1 MELEEA
7 RRRIE
12 ALRREID
19 YHNYRYYV
27 LARPVISD
35 AEYDALMDELRALEA
50 QFPQLIT
57 PDSPTQRV
65 GSRPAEG
72 FRKVRHPVPVLSLDK
87 VTNREELFAWH
98 RRILKLLPEEH
109 PPLAY
114 VVEPKFDGL
123 TVVLHYEGGRFVLGA
138 TRGNGEEGEDVTAN
152 LRTVRT
158 VPLHIPLAPD
168 GPQPPPRLVVRGEIL
183 MRTND
188 FEALN
193 RRLVEAGE
201 PPFANPRNA
210 AAGSLR
216 QLDPRVTAGRPLF
229 LYAYQIL
236 LAEGGEVPATQWET
250 LHYLKALGF
259 PIAEEVIRRYT
270 SLDAVADYCEA
281 MADVRRTLS
290 YEIDGMVIKIDDLAT
305 QAALGVVGG
314 RPRGAIA
321 YKFPPQEAT
330 TDLLD
335 VEYSVGRTGVI
346 TPTAILAPVRIGGV
360 TVRRATLHNFD
371 FIRERDIRIGDRVIV
386 RRAGDVIPYIVG
398 PIVDLRDGDERPI
411 EPPERCPA
419 CGEPVVHPEGE
430 VAYFCVNA
438 ACPAQRVQRL
448 IYFAQVMEIDGL
460 GERTAEQLV
469 ERGLVED
476 PADLYFLKEEALL
489 ELEGFAEKK
498 AQKLLEAIAAS
509 RERPLAQ
516 VIAAL
521 GIRGVGATVAQLL
534 AERFHSLDA
543 LAAADEESLAAIE
556 GLGPITARSIRA
568 WFAGEHNRRM
578 VEKLRKAGVRLAE
591 QPPAA
596 GQVERPLEGLTF
608 VITGTLSRPRDE
620 VKARLTALGAKVTNS
635 VSRRTDYLIVG
646 TEPGGTKMRKATQ
659 LGIPTLDE
667 AALEALIAR
676 RAASPP
682 KAGDDSGR

>member
-7 RRRIE
+7 KRRIE

-158 VPLHIPLAPD
+158 VPLHIPLDPQ
-168 GPQPPPRLVVRGEIL
+168 GPKPPARLVVRGEIL
-183 MRTND
+183 MRIED

-193 RRLVEAGE
+193 RRLVEEGE

-259 PIAEEVIRRYT
+259 PIADAVIRRYET
-270 SLDAVADYCEA
+270 LDAVAARCEA
-281 MADVRRTLS
+281 MAEIRHTLP

-305 QAALGVVGG
+305 QAALGMVGG

-335 VEYSVGRTGVI
+335 VEFSVGRTGVI

-360 TVRRATLHNFD
+360 TVQRATLHNFD

-398 PIVDLRDGDERPI
+398 PIPDLRDGDERPI

-419 CGEPVVHPEGE
+419 CGEPVIHPEGE

-448 IYFAQVMEIDGL
+448 IYFARTMEIDGL

-476 PADLYFLKEEALL
+476 PADLYFLEEEALL

-596 GQVERPLEGLTF
+596 EQVERPLEGLTF

-620 VKARLTALGAKVTNS
+620 VKARLMALGAKVTNS

-646 TEPGGTKMRKATQ
+646 AEPGGTKMRKAEQ
-659 LGIPTLDE
+659 FGVPTLDE
-667 AALEALIAR
+667 AALEALIAQR
-676 RAASPP
+676 TVQ
-682 KAGDDSGR
+682 GTDG

>member
-7 RRRIE
+7 KRRIE

-158 VPLHIPLAPD
+158 VPLHIPLDPQ
-168 GPQPPPRLVVRGEIL
+168 GPKPPARLVVRGEIL
-183 MRTND
+183 MRIED

-193 RRLVEAGE
+193 RRLVEEGE

-216 QLDPRVTAGRPLF
+216 QLDPQVTAGRPLF

-259 PIAEEVIRRYT
+259 PIADAVIRRYET
-270 SLDAVADYCEA
+270 LDAVAARCEA
-281 MADVRRTLS
+281 MAEIRHTLP

-305 QAALGVVGG
+305 QAALGMVGG

-335 VEYSVGRTGVI
+335 VEFSVGRTGVI

-360 TVRRATLHNFD
+360 TVQRATLHNFD

-398 PIVDLRDGDERPI
+398 PIPDLRDGDERPI

-419 CGEPVVHPEGE
+419 CGEPVIHPEGE
-430 VAYFCVNA
+430 VAYFCVNT

-448 IYFAQVMEIDGL
+448 IYFARTMEIDGL

-596 GQVERPLEGLTF
+596 EQVERPLEGLTF

-620 VKARLTALGAKVTNS
+620 VKARLMALGAKVTNS

-646 TEPGGTKMRKATQ
+646 AEPGGTKMRKAEQ
-659 LGIPTLDE
+659 FGVPTLDE
-667 AALEALIAR
+667 AALEALIAQR
-676 RAASPP
+676 TVQ
-682 KAGDDSGR
+682 GTDG

>member
-7 RRRIE
+7 KRRIE

-158 VPLHIPLAPD
+158 VPLHIPLDPQ
-168 GPQPPPRLVVRGEIL
+168 GPKPPARLVVRGEIL
-183 MRTND
+183 MRIED

-193 RRLVEAGE
+193 RRLVEEGE

-216 QLDPRVTAGRPLF
+216 QLDPQVTAGRPLF

-259 PIAEEVIRRYT
+259 PIADAVIRRYET
-270 SLDAVADYCEA
+270 LDAVAARCEA
-281 MADVRRTLS
+281 MAEIRHTLP

-305 QAALGVVGG
+305 QAALGMVGG

-335 VEYSVGRTGVI
+335 VEFSVGRTGVI

-360 TVRRATLHNFD
+360 TVQRATLHNFD

-398 PIVDLRDGDERPI
+398 PIPDLRDGDERPI

-419 CGEPVVHPEGE
+419 CGEPVIHPEGE
-430 VAYFCVNA
+430 VAYFCVNT

-448 IYFAQVMEIDGL
+448 IYFARTMEIDGL

-476 PADLYFLKEEALL
+476 PADLYFLEEEALL

-596 GQVERPLEGLTF
+596 EQVERPLEGLTF

-620 VKARLTALGAKVTNS
+620 VKARLMALGAKVTNS

-646 TEPGGTKMRKATQ
+646 AEPGGTKMRKAEQ
-659 LGIPTLDE
+659 FGVPTLDE
-667 AALEALIAR
+667 AALEALIAQR
-676 RAASPP
+676 TVQ
-682 KAGDDSGR
+682 GTDG

>member
-1 MELEEA
+1 MDLEEA

-109 PPLAY
+109 PPLAW

-123 TVVLHYEGGRFVLGA
+123 TVVLHYEEGRFVLGA

-158 VPLHIPLAPD
+158 VPLHVPLDPQ
-168 GPQPPPRLVVRGEIL
+168 GPKPPARLVVRGEIL
-183 MRTND
+183 MRIED

-193 RRLVEAGE
+193 RRLVEEGE

-216 QLDPRVTAGRPLF
+216 QLDPKVTAERPLF

-259 PIAEEVIRRYT
+259 PIADAVIRRYEE
-270 SLDAVADYCEA
+270 LEAVADRCEA
-281 MADVRRTLS
+281 MAEIRHTLP

-335 VEYSVGRTGVI
+335 VEFSVGRTGVI

-398 PIVDLRDGDERPI
+398 PIPDLRDGDERPI
-411 EPPERCPA
+411 EPPERCPV
-419 CGEPVVHPEGE
+419 CGEPVIHPEGE

-448 IYFAQVMEIDGL
+448 IYFAQTMEIDGL

-476 PADLYFLKEEALL
+476 PADLYFLRKEALL

-498 AQKLLEAIAAS
+498 AQKLMEAIAAS
-509 RERPLAQ
+509 KDRPLAQ

-521 GIRGVGATVAQLL
+521 GIRGVGTTVAQLL
-534 AERFHSLDA
+534 AEHFHSLDA

-568 WFAGEHNRRM
+568 WFESEHNRRM
-578 VEKLRKAGVRLAE
+578 VEKLRRAGVRLAE
-591 QPPAA
+591 QPPSAEER
-596 GQVERPLEGLTF
+596 GERPLEGLTF

-620 VKARLTALGAKVTNS
+620 VKARLMALGAKVTNS

-646 TEPGGTKMRKATQ
+646 AEPGGTKMRKAEQ
-659 LGIPTLDE
+659 LGIPTLSE
-667 AALEALIAR
+667 EELEALIAR
-676 RAASPP
+676 RM
-682 KAGDDSGR
+682 GREPDA

>member
-158 VPLHIPLAPD
+158 VPLHIPLDPQ
-168 GPQPPPRLVVRGEIL
+168 GPKPPARLVVRGEIL
-183 MRTND
+183 MRIED

-193 RRLVEAGE
+193 RRLVEEGE

-216 QLDPRVTAGRPLF
+216 QLDPQVTAGRPLF

-250 LHYLKALGF
+250 LHYLKSLGF

-498 AQKLLEAIAAS
+498 ALKLLEAIAAS

>member
-7 RRRIE
+7 KRRIE

-50 QFPQLIT
+50 QFPQFIT

-98 RRILKLLPEEH
+98 RRIRKLLPEEH

-123 TVVLHYEGGRFVLGA
+123 TVVLHYEEGRFVLGA

-158 VPLHIPLAPD
+158 VPLHVPLALQ
-168 GPQPPPRLVVRGEIL
+168 GPKPPARLVVRGEIL
-183 MRTND
+183 MRIED

-193 RRLVEAGE
+193 RRLVGDGE

-216 QLDPRVTAGRPLF
+216 QLDPQVTAERPLF

-236 LAEGGEVPATQWET
+236 LAKGGEVPATQWET

-259 PIAEEVIRRYT
+259 PIADAVIRRYET
-270 SLDAVADYCEA
+270 LDAVAERCEA
-281 MADVRRTLS
+281 MAEIRHTLP

-305 QAALGVVGG
+305 QASLGMVGG

-335 VEYSVGRTGVI
+335 VEFSVGRTGVI

-398 PIVDLRDGDERPI
+398 PIPDLRDGDERPI
-411 EPPERCPA
+411 EPPDRCPA
-419 CGEPVVHPEGE
+419 CEEPILHPEGE

-448 IYFAQVMEIDGL
+448 IYFARTMEIDGL

-498 AQKLLEAIAAS
+498 AQKLLEAISAS

-521 GIRGVGATVAQLL
+521 GIRGVGVTVAQLL
-534 AERFHSLDA
+534 AEHFHSLDA

-568 WFAGEHNRRM
+568 WFASEHNRRM

-591 QPPAA
+591 QPPTAEPVA
-596 GQVERPLEGLTF
+596 RPLEGLTF

-620 VKARLTALGAKVTNS
+620 VKARLMALGAKVTNS

-646 TEPGGTKMRKATQ
+646 AEPGGTKMRKAEQ
-659 LGIPTLDE
+659 LGVPTLSE
-667 AALEALIAR
+667 EELEALIAQ
-676 RAASPP
+676 RAAQ
-682 KAGDDSGR
+682 GTGG

>member
-7 RRRIE
+7 KRRIE

-158 VPLHIPLAPD
+158 APLHIPLDPQ
-168 GPQPPPRLVVRGEIL
+168 GPKPPARLVVRGEIL
-183 MRTND
+183 MRIED

-193 RRLVEAGE
+193 RRLVEEGE

-216 QLDPRVTAGRPLF
+216 QLDPQVTAGRPLF

-259 PIAEEVIRRYT
+259 PIADAVIRRYET
-270 SLDAVADYCEA
+270 LDAVAARCEA
-281 MADVRRTLS
+281 MAEIRHTLP

-305 QAALGVVGG
+305 QAALGMVGG

-335 VEYSVGRTGVI
+335 VEFSVGRTGVI

-360 TVRRATLHNFD
+360 TVQRATLHNFD

-398 PIVDLRDGDERPI
+398 PIPDLRDGDERPI

-419 CGEPVVHPEGE
+419 CGEPVIHPEGE

-448 IYFAQVMEIDGL
+448 IYFARTMEIDGL

-476 PADLYFLKEEALL
+476 PADLYFLEEEALL

-596 GQVERPLEGLTF
+596 KQVERPLEGLTF

-620 VKARLTALGAKVTNS
+620 VKARLMALGAKVTNS

-646 TEPGGTKMRKATQ
+646 AEPGGTKMRKAEQ
-659 LGIPTLDE
+659 FGVPTLDE
-667 AALEALIAR
+667 AALEALIAQR
-676 RAASPP
+676 TVQ
-682 KAGDDSGR
+682 GTDG